1 MTEQPIPDIPTTAD
15 ADADKD
21 VPATPL
27 AAFWAEH
34 RLLHK
39 AETLRDFLG
48 TETIEDLDDVHPGDL
63 STLRATQWAQGVMT
77 VAEANRLARA
87 VREYHAAKPPPAVYG
102 PQWFPADGSL
112 PGQPR
117 TGPCLQFGYGGHA
130 FGAPAQ
136 SCARG
141 FGGI

>member
-1 MTEQPIPDIPTTAD
+1 MIEQIISDTETTENVD

-39 AETLRDFLG
+39 AAALRDFLG

-63 STLRATQWAQGVMT
+63 NTLRAKQWAEGVMT

-87 VREYHAAKPPPAVYG
+87 VHGHHAAKPPPAQYG
-102 PQWFPADGSL
+102 PQWFPADGRL
-112 PGQPR
+112 PGQGLSFAP
-117 TGPCLQFGYGGHA
+117 A
-130 FGAPAQ
+130 FGQPAQ
-136 SCARG
+136 PCAHGFRG
-141 FGGI
+141 I